1 MNKKFRSKILRA
13 NRALHNR
20 PWLSI
25 IVLAML
31 LPMAACGSKNIKE
44 KKTMEKTNANYQIAT
59 LGGGCFWCTEAIYLD
74 VKGVVTVKSGY
85 SGGKIKNPTYRE
97 VTSGL
102 TGHAEVVQIEFDPS
116 VISFGDILTIF
127 FHVHDPTTLNRQ
139 GADVGTQYRSVIFY
153 HDEMQKE
160 TAHKVIERITRE
172 KVWKDPIV
180 TELAPFQ
187 AFYVAED
194 YHQDYYANNP
204 NQPYCTF
211 VINPKLEKFR
221 KNFGGFLKSN

>member
-1 MNKKFRSKILRA
+1 M
-13 NRALHNR
+13 
-20 PWLSI
+20 
-25 IVLAML
+25 
-31 LPMAACGSKNIKE
+31 
-44 KKTMEKTNANYQIAT
+44 MENTDRKYQAAT
-59 LGGGCFWCTEAIYLD
+59 LGGGCFWCIEAIYLD
-74 VKGVVTVKSGY
+74 VKGVVSVKSGY

-102 TGHAEVVQIEFDPS
+102 TGHAEVVQLEFDPE
-116 VISFGDILTIF
+116 IICFDDILTIF

-153 HDEMQKE
+153 HDESQKE
-160 TAHKVIERITRE
+160 VAHRVIERITKE

-180 TELAPFQ
+180 TEVAPFE
-187 AFYVAED
+187 AFYIAED

-211 VINPKLEKFR
+211 VISPKVEKFK
-221 KNFGGFLKSN
+221 KNFQEFLKSN